1 MTWEEIEAKFADCAR
16 SVLMD
21 EARAAGLFAALRG
34 IGQRGEVRS
43 LVAGISLPLDA
54 IPRQG

>member
-21 EARAAGLFAALRG
+21 EARAGDLFAALRG
-34 IGQRGEVRS
+34 IDTRGDVRS
-43 LVAGISLPLDA
+43 LVAGLSLPLDA
-54 IPRQG
+54 IPRQD